1 MDGEN
6 AEFTEQS
13 IMLACKGQ
21 SCSTNAWILG
31 LTAHSN
37 DLDHVE
43 SKSEAW
49 FMTFQVLAFSL
60 KKRKSP
66 V

>member
-6 AEFTEQS
+6 AELTEQS

-21 SCSTNAWILG
+21 SCSTNAWILR
-31 LTAHSN
+31 LTSFKE
-37 DLDHVE
+37 VSTFKRCGQIE

-49 FMTFQVLAFSL
+49 FMMF
-60 KKRKSP
+60 
-66 V
+66 

>member
-6 AEFTEQS
+6 AELTEQS

-21 SCSTNAWILG
+21 SCSTNAWILR
-31 LTAHSN
+31 LTSFKE
-37 DLDHVE
+37 VSTFKRCGQIE

-49 FMTFQVLAFSL
+49 LMIF
-60 KKRKSP
+60 
-66 V
+66 